1 MRAVGAREGRQGFE
15 CERQTVTRKD
25 EGGKTNFFPVEE
37 LFRFFVSGYVLVALF
52 FQFKFSSIS

>member
-37 LFRFFVSGYVLVALF
+37 LFEFFF
-52 FQFKFSSIS
+52 PDTFQ

>member
-1 MRAVGAREGRQGFE
+1 MRAVGAREGRQVREGFE

-37 LFRFFVSGYVLVALF
+37 LFDFSFSDT
-52 FQFKFSSIS
+52 FQ